1 MDVFTQLTQCFEV
14 LQKLECQNPAI
25 WNRYMKRFAKTVRQV
40 LKAYSDLLKG
50 DFPKI
55 VKEERQACA
64 VMNNVQQTRIQL
76 EKTYLSMG
84 GKELQE
90 DAAEV
95 LKQLQSN
102 LNADLD
108 ELAYKFSER

>member
-1 MDVFTQLTQCFEV
+1 
-14 LQKLECQNPAI
+14 
-25 WNRYMKRFAKTVRQV
+25 MKRFAKTVRQV

-55 VKEERQACA
+55 VKDERQACA

-90 DAAEV
+90 DAGP
-95 LKQLQSN
+95 
-102 LNADLD
+102 ADEDPAGEDLP
-108 ELAYKFSER
+108 EHGGQGPAGRRR